1 MEVVTMVEW
10 TTVYF
15 LILYNILTKFVQVLK
30 SQTCTERGPI
40 RKSGR
45 TKILLVSTLP
55 SPRASSS
62 KPS

>member
-30 SQTCTERGPI
+30 SQTCTERGLI
-40 RKSGR
+40 RRSGR
-45 TKILLVSTLP
+45 TKILLVSTLR

-62 KPS
+62 KPL